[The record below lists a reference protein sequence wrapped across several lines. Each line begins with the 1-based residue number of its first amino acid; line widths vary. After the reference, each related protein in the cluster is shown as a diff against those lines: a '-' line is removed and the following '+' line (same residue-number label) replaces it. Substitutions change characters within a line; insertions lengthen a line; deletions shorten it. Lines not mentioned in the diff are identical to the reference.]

1 MIAKIIG
8 YLSSFII
15 AVISTMGYG
24 GIVLLMAIE
33 SACIPLPS
41 EIIMPFS
48 GYLVSKGEMNLWLV
62 GIAGAV
68 GCVIGSIVAY
78 YVGMY
83 GGRPFIEKY
92 GRYILLSRHDL
103 DIADRWFAKYGEAI
117 VFISR
122 LLPAI
127 RTFIAFPA
135 GVARMN
141 MTRFIIYTFAGSL
154 PWCLGLA
161 YVGQKLGEQWDKD
174 ETLKTWFHR
183 FDFVIGIVGVLA
195 VGWWIW
201 RHIKHSRPKHTAP
214 QITQISAD
222 QKEPSEAVLRKQ
234 T

>member
-1 MIAKIIG
+1 MVARILEILTA
-8 YLSSFII
+8 FIV
-15 AVISTMGYG
+15 ATISTLGYG

-48 GYLVSKGEMNLWLV
+48 GYLVYTGRFNIWLV
-62 GIAGAV
+62 SIAGAF
-68 GCVIGSIVAY
+68 GCVVGSLVAY
-78 YVGMY
+78 WVGMF
-83 GGRPFIEKY
+83 GGRPLIEKY
-92 GRYILLSRHDL
+92 GKFILLSKHDL
-103 DIADRWFAKYGEAI
+103 DLADRWFDRFGEAI

-141 MTRFIIYTFAGSL
+141 LKKFVIYTFAGSL

-174 ETLKTWFHR
+174 PRLKTLFHR
-183 FDFVIGIVGVLA
+183 FDFVIGIVIVLA
-195 VGWWIW
+195 ATWWIW
-201 RHIKHSRPKHTAP
+201 RHVKHAR
-214 QITQISAD
+214 
-222 QKEPSEAVLRKQ
+222 SEEQRAKR
-234 T
+234 